1 MGNQQKPFF
10 KIYFAANRGKPKLS
24 NMGPV
29 SPIDYRYS
37 IYKQLVCTSIW
48 NCDSPSCS
56 SVSDR
61 QKRKSKVIAK
71 NATSDIEESD
81 GSFFILLFGFLC
93 EHMPKIA
100 VACLNAVH
108 KVEQVGQLAS
118 TFPVFRY
125 FVGQAYWGQSGGCK
139 LRGGM
144 RTVDPLTQDPPK

>member
-1 MGNQQKPFF
+1 MHVVSWETNKTRFSKNTSPQIGENQNCPTWV
-10 KIYFAANRGKPKLS
+10 R
-24 NMGPV
+24 
-29 SPIDYRYS
+29 SPLQIAGRYS

-71 NATSDIEESD
+71 NATRDIEESD

-125 FVGQAYWGQSGGCK
+125 FVGRPTGVSPEGVSCEGE
-139 LRGGM
+139 
-144 RTVDPLTQDPPK
+144 